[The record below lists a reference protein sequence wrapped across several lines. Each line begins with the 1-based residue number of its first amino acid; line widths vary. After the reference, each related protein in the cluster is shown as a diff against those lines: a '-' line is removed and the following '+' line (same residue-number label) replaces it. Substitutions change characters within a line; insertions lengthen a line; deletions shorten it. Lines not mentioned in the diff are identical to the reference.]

1 MYLIIF
7 INDQTETVGDVNGIL
22 SLDPGHFYLGS
33 TGRTRVSVAE
43 NKFIKLFDIRSS
55 N

>member
-1 MYLIIF
+1 MKNYLIIF
-7 INDQTETVGDVNGIL
+7 INGQTETVGYVNGIL

-43 NKFIKLFDIRSS
+43 IICSLLVR
-55 N
+55 